1 MGCTSLTSLLLT
13 MESKLNFWW
22 DSCLNDWRLTSW
34 PSSSSSSSFPIA
46 SPVFSLKRYVKQPRK
61 WYKLLINYHY
71 KTLKCMTHQAAM
83 ENSVWF
89 IHSNDLLT
97 FSQFSRHFFIF
108 FSFLDSTTIK
118 WKMTFLHLD
127 SESLF
132 NKQASKQAFHVYSR
146 GLSNRASNITKN
158 MLIHCNLWIF
168 VVSFSFACLFFLIQ
182 FLRYESF
189 FQFNCWCCSNCYVSG
204 LLQTSWT
211 FMALHRAM
219 IQNKIELDV

>member
-132 NKQASKQAFHVYSR
+132 NKQASIPR
-146 GLSNRASNITKN
+146 LLSGPFKSSVKYHEKHAHSLQL
-158 MLIHCNLWIF
+158 MDFCCFLLVCLPFFFDSIF
-168 VVSFSFACLFFLIQ
+168 AIRKFLSIQLLVLQQLLCVGSFANILNIHGASSCDD
-182 FLRYESF
+182 S
-189 FQFNCWCCSNCYVSG
+189 
-204 LLQTSWT
+204 
-211 FMALHRAM
+211 
-219 IQNKIELDV
+219 K